1 MTQLL
6 QQLITAV
13 SIGGLYALLAVG
25 YALIYSVFDFTN
37 FAFGAVMMVSA
48 FSGYYATQAGLSV
61 IPATGVAVLAGMAVS
76 VLTEL
81 LAYRPMRKRNTKRL
95 YLMISAM
102 GINIFITNLFLCLF
116 GANMRNLESG
126 LAAKTISLGKDITVG
141 TIDLLALGT
150 SVIALAA
157 LTFFL
162 YKTRAGITVRASA
175 IDMST
180 AGLMGINVNRVSLI
194 VFLISGFTAAITGM
208 FFGMKYTVYP
218 AMGSISNKAFI
229 ASVIGGLGSL
239 PGAVLGGFILGILE
253 TIVTAYISATYR
265 DLFSFLAMIV
275 VLMFLPNGLMGKG
288 DQDKL

>member
-1 MTQLL
+1 MTQLF

-25 YALIYSVFDFTN
+25 YALIYSGFDFTN

-61 IPATGVAVLAGMAVS
+61 IPATGVAVLAGMAIS

-126 LAAKTISLGKDITVG
+126 LVTKTISLGKGITVG

-150 SVIALAA
+150 SVIALTA

-162 YKTRAGITVRASA
+162 YKTRAGVTVRASA

-208 FFGMKYTVYP
+208 FFGMKYTVFP

-253 TIVTAYISATYR
+253 TVVTAYISATYR
-265 DLFSFLAMIV
+265 DLFSFLTMIV

>member
-1 MTQLL
+1 MTQLF

-61 IPATGVAVLAGMAVS
+61 IPATGVAVLAGMAIS

-126 LAAKTISLGKDITVG
+126 LAAKTISLGKGITVG

-150 SVIALAA
+150 SVIALTA

-162 YKTRAGITVRASA
+162 YKTRAGVTVRASA

-208 FFGMKYTVYP
+208 FFGMKYTVFP

-253 TIVTAYISATYR
+253 TVVTAYISATYR
-265 DLFSFLAMIV
+265 DLFSFLTMIV

>member
-61 IPATGVAVLAGMAVS
+61 IPAAGVAVLAGMAVS

-126 LAAKTISLGKDITVG
+126 LASKTISLGKDITVG

-150 SVIALAA
+150 SVIALTA

-180 AGLMGINVNRVSLI
+180 AGLVGINVNRVSLI

-265 DLFSFLAMIV
+265 DLFSFLTMIV